1 VIITDPAIPYPGY
14 AVLYEDEDLLVVDK
28 PTRMLTQPGVGPGK
42 DDSLITRIQRELP
55 QARIVHRLDW
65 DTSGLMLIALNAA
78 THRALSIQFQER
90 MTEKT
95 YIAVVQGHL
104 AQPSGTVDA
113 PLGPDRAR
121 PPRHR
126 VTPEGRP
133 SITHWEVIGQEG
145 PHTRVALHPLTGR
158 SHQLRVH
165 MLHLGHPILGDTLY
179 APAEIQAAAPRLLL
193 HAARLGFTHPRSGK
207 SMTVETPVP
216 F

>member
-1 VIITDPAIPYPGY
+1 MIATDPAIPFPGY
-14 AVLYEDEDLLVVDK
+14 GVIHEDEDLLVVDK
-28 PTRMLTQPGVGPGK
+28 PTRMLTQPGVGPDK
-42 DDSLITRIQRELP
+42 ADSLITRIQAELP

-78 THRALSIQFQER
+78 SHRALSIQFQDR
-90 MTEKT
+90 HTEKT
-95 YIAVVQGHL
+95 YIAVVQGHMDK
-104 AQPSGTVDA
+104 PSGTVDA

-121 PPRHR
+121 APRHL

-133 SITHWEVIGQEG
+133 SITHWEVIGEEG
-145 PHTRVALHPLTGR
+145 AHTRVALHPVTGR

-179 APAEIQAAAPRLLL
+179 APETTQRAAPRLLL
-193 HAARLGFTHPRSGK
+193 HASRLAFIHPRTNER
-207 SMTVETPVP
+207 MTVASPAP

>member
-1 VIITDPAIPYPGY
+1 MIITDPNISHPGY
-14 AVLYEDEDLLVVDK
+14 GVLFEDEDLLVVDK

-65 DTSGLMLIALNAA
+65 DTSGLMVIALNAA

-90 MTEKT
+90 QTEKT
-95 YIAVVQGHL
+95 YIAVVQGYL
-104 AQPSGTVDA
+104 AQSTGTVDA

-121 PPRHR
+121 APRHF

-133 SITHWEVIGQEG
+133 SITHWKVIAQEG
-145 PHTRVALHPLTGR
+145 AHTRVALSPVTGR

-207 SMTVETPVP
+207 GMVVESPAP

>member
-1 VIITDPAIPYPGY
+1 MITDPAIPLPGY
-14 AVLYEDEDLLVVDK
+14 GVLYEDEDLLVVDK

-42 DDSLITRIQRELP
+42 EDSLITRIQREWP

-65 DTSGLMLIALNAA
+65 DTSGLLLIALNAA

-90 MTEKT
+90 ETAKT
-95 YIAVVQGHL
+95 YIAVVHGHL
-104 AQPSGTVDA
+104 RQPSGTVDA

-121 PPRHR
+121 APRHL
-126 VTPEGRP
+126 VTPTGRP
-133 SITHWEVIGQEG
+133 SLTHWEVIGQEG
-145 PHTRVALHPLTGR
+145 PHTRVALHPITGR

-179 APAEIQAAAPRLLL
+179 APPEIQAAAPRLLL
-193 HAARLGFTHPRSGK
+193 HAARLGFIHPRRGK
-207 SMTVETPVP
+207 AMVVESPAP

>member
-14 AVLYEDEDLLVVDK
+14 SVLYEDEDLLVVDK

-65 DTSGLMLIALNAA
+65 DTSGLILIALNAA

-90 MTEKT
+90 KTEKT
-95 YIAVVQGHL
+95 YIAVVHGSPP
-104 AQPSGTVDA
+104 AATGTIDA

-121 PPRHR
+121 PPRHL

-133 SITHWEVIGQEG
+133 SITHWEVIAHEG
-145 PHTRVALHPLTGR
+145 THTRVALHPITGR

-193 HAARLGFTHPRSGK
+193 HAAHLGFTHPRRGRWMHIES
-207 SMTVETPVP
+207 PAP